1 MPRLKGYKKENP
13 KVKIHINLEEKN
25 HKKAK
30 EKSLELYGKEN
41 VSKIIN
47 FAIENYL

>member
-1 MPRLKGYKKENP
+1 MPRLKGYQKEN
-13 KVKIHINLEEKN
+13 KKKKLSISLEEKN

-30 EKSLELYGKEN
+30 EKSKELYGKEN

-47 FAIENYL
+47 NLIENY

>member
-1 MPRLKGYKKENP
+1 MPRKKGYKKENP
-13 KVKIHINLEEKN
+13 KLKINITLEKEN

-30 EKSLELYGKEN
+30 EKSLEVYGKEN
-41 VSKIIN
+41 VSKFIN